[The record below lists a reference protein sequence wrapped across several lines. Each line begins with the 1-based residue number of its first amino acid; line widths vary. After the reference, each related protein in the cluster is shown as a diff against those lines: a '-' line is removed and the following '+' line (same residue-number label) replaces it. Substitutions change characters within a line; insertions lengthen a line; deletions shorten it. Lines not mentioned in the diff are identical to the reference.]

1 MKSRPSLP
9 PFWPASAAV
18 VVLTLLFC
26 LLAPGI
32 TAEAGDARAPSGVAD
47 SPVTIITVDSGTDP
61 DTSKS
66 KTCLSAA
73 PCTLRRAIVQARALS
88 GDKRPVLIRF
98 NIPATPEEG
107 YDSTLRI
114 WKIHPRSTSDPS
126 VFRRLE
132 GGQVTIDG
140 STQPGGRT
148 DGPKIVI
155 VGPGTGNRDGL
166 IVGVNN
172 SGAHDGNVIRGLAF
186 QNFKTHLT
194 INSND
199 NIVEHNWFGLSD
211 DGADVFLRDDE
222 PEDGSGSAGV
232 ALSANVEGNV
242 VQNNVFL
249 GFDGMAVAF
258 RGTRNTFTHNFV
270 GTIADGSV
278 PDKQTEPD
286 LICTTV
292 DWLGGGGIS
301 LEGEKQVVE
310 DNIFAGLRQ
319 EIFQIST
326 QPSAIRSAGS
336 KHSIRNNKIGVDSAD
351 VEVGVCGRGIYL
363 IGDPKD
369 VLVSGN
375 MIVNPG
381 LSGISLNGALYDANT
396 LRSNTIKQS
405 KSWPQIEG
413 NPEAEDAIQLGP
425 SLPDAFLNFQPA
437 EVTTISGVSVS
448 GTSGAGSPCPN
459 CVVELFLDDT
469 DAVVEALQSLAVVT
483 ADGDGNWTATLP
495 FALSST
501 QGLRTTSTSA
511 RYNTIARMSAGTTTG
526 LSTLYRPF
534 AKIFL
539 PSILR

>member
-1 MKSRPSLP
+1 
-9 PFWPASAAV
+9 
-18 VVLTLLFC
+18 
-26 LLAPGI
+26 
-32 TAEAGDARAPSGVAD
+32 
-47 SPVTIITVDSGTDP
+47 
-61 DTSKS
+61 
-66 KTCLSAA
+66 
-73 PCTLRRAIVQARALS
+73 
-88 GDKRPVLIRF
+88 
-98 NIPATPEEG
+98 
-107 YDSTLRI
+107 
-114 WKIHPRSTSDPS
+114 
-126 VFRRLE
+126 
-132 GGQVTIDG
+132 
-140 STQPGGRT
+140 
-148 DGPKIVI
+148 
-155 VGPGTGNRDGL
+155 
-166 IVGVNN
+166 
-172 SGAHDGNVIRGLAF
+172 
-186 QNFKTHLT
+186 
-194 INSND
+194 
-199 NIVEHNWFGLSD
+199 
-211 DGADVFLRDDE
+211 
-222 PEDGSGSAGV
+222 
-232 ALSANVEGNV
+232 
-242 VQNNVFL
+242 
-249 GFDGMAVAF
+249 
-258 RGTRNTFTHNFV
+258 
-270 GTIADGSV
+270 
-278 PDKQTEPD
+278 

-375 MIVNPG
+375 IIVNPG

-469 DAVVEALQSLAVVT
+469 DAVVEVLQSLAVVT

-501 QGLRTTSTSA
+501 QGLRTTSTST
-511 RYNTIARMSAGTTTG
+511 RYNTIANMSAGTTTG
-526 LSTLYRPF
+526 LSSLYRSSV
-534 AKIFL
+534 KVFL
-539 PSILR
+539 PSVLR